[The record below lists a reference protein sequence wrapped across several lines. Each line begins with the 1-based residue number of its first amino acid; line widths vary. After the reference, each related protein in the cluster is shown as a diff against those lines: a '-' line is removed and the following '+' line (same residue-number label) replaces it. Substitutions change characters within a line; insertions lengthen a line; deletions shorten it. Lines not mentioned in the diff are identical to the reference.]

1 MSKIIIGRYIPGNS
15 IIYKMDPRGKILTS
29 FLFIVLIFLANN
41 WFTYL
46 ILILF
51 TLSIVIA
58 TGLKIKTFW
67 NGVKPFVWIIFFTA
81 LLQMLFSQG
90 GKVYWHWGIFS
101 LSQYGIISAIYIF
114 IRFVMII
121 LISTVLTVT
130 TSSLQIADGLEWI
143 LAPLKYLKVPVEE
156 IALVMSIAL
165 RFVPTLMDEAVKITN
180 AQRAR
185 GADFNNGSLIERAK
199 SIIPIIIPLFTN
211 SLTVALDLATAM
223 ESRGYQENSVR
234 SRYRVLKWS
243 KYDLLNLGYFV
254 LLALLLI
261 VFRTK

>member
-15 IIYKMDPRGKILTS
+15 IIYKMDPRGKILAS
-29 FLFIVLIFLANN
+29 FLFIAIIFLSNN
-41 WFTYL
+41 WITYS
-46 ILILF
+46 ILTIF
-51 TLSIVIA
+51 TLFAVIA
-58 TGLKIKTFW
+58 TGLKPKTFW
-67 NGVKPFVWIIFFTA
+67 DGVKPFIWIIFFTA
-81 LLQMLFSQG
+81 LLQLFFSSG
-90 GKVYWHWGIFS
+90 GKIYWHWGIFT
-101 LSQYGIISAIYIF
+101 LSSYGLITSIYLF

-130 TSSLQIADGLEWI
+130 TTSLQIADGLEWI
-143 LAPLKYLKVPVEE
+143 LTPLKYIKVPVAE

-165 RFVPTLMDEAVKITN
+165 RFVPTLMDETVKIAN

-185 GADFNNGSLIERAK
+185 GADFNDGSLIQRAK
-199 SIIPIIIPLFTN
+199 AVIPILIPLFTN

-223 ESRGYQENSVR
+223 ESRGYQENHVR

-243 KYDLLNLGYFV
+243 KYDWLNLGCF
-254 LLALLLI
+254 LLLTLLLM